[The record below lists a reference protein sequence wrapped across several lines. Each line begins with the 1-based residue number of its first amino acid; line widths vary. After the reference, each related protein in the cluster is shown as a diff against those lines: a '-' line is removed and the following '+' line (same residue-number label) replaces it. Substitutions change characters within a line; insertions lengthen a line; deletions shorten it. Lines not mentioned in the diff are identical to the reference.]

1 MKIVYTIIQT
11 IASIYTAFVSFTLL
25 IQYEGKY
32 ELEWVTDSINF
43 AKNWWLLSI
52 IALCL
57 AFAALRS
64 YIRWEDE
71 NCYKQY

>member
-25 IQYEGKY
+25 IQHEGKY

-57 AFAALRS
+57 AFTALRR